1 MIYFPIFSILFLAKL
16 DTALVPSLFNFPCCS
31 FEHLK
36 NPYKLIPA
44 NMSIVKAIIALVMDK
59 VINLNKNRIAHPPPF
74 TYKDVQKTDLSAV
87 ASVFSFLLSK
97 IQTSFPSFLTSF
109 HHRKPT
115 KNLPLTFLVIQ
126 KSTEP
131 NKITDKY
138 IRPF

>member
-1 MIYFPIFSILFLAKL
+1 
-16 DTALVPSLFNFPCCS
+16 
-31 FEHLK
+31 
-36 NPYKLIPA
+36 
-44 NMSIVKAIIALVMDK
+44 MSIVKAIIALVIDK

-97 IQTSFPSFLTSF
+97 IQTSLPSFFTSF
-109 HHRKPT
+109 HHLNPT

-138 IRPF
+138 IKPFCSVKKDIII

>member
-1 MIYFPIFSILFLAKL
+1 
-16 DTALVPSLFNFPCCS
+16 
-31 FEHLK
+31 
-36 NPYKLIPA
+36 
-44 NMSIVKAIIALVMDK
+44 MSIVKAIIALVIDK

-97 IQTSFPSFLTSF
+97 IQTSFPSFFTSF

>member
-1 MIYFPIFSILFLAKL
+1 
-16 DTALVPSLFNFPCCS
+16 
-31 FEHLK
+31 
-36 NPYKLIPA
+36 
-44 NMSIVKAIIALVMDK
+44 MSIVKAIIALVMDK